1 MTKTKK
7 LLSSVFFFLL
17 LGFAPSCELIE
28 ELTGEAIDSFFISSV
43 GSGSTPT
50 ISGTLTIDGVEE
62 TIINIFNF
70 SASESSVNFTIE
82 NEGFIGLSFL
92 VPSKN
97 GTFNIQ
103 QDVSIDEYA
112 IRILADGSFS
122 YFKSGS
128 GTVSSFTKD
137 ILDSSRGKI
146 SFKLKGSGKFG
157 GDDPRF
163 GDRDIDFD
171 LTVNFDNRN
180 DPPYTPP
187 VVVDNGDAS
196 GSDPGSCVNEIKA
209 TALVSY
215 WDQIKPGSATG
226 TGKKVAANTIFAD
239 YRASDVGLVI
249 DATSGST
256 RYVVQIMFTA
266 SNLVAN
272 KTLEFRNAGTG
283 TGLTNSGAVGR
294 LIAFNGTVNDDWRT
308 NRDFGENKNMG
319 TLKILTV
326 TPKITG
332 TYSFDASGDGYPSL
346 NDQFA
351 KVSGT
356 FCIDP

>member
-7 LLSSVFFFLL
+7 FLSSVFFFLL

-43 GSGSTPT
+43 LSESNPT
-50 ISGTLTIDGVEE
+50 ITGKLIIDGVEE

-103 QDVSIDEYA
+103 QDVSIDEDA

-187 VVVDNGDAS
+187 VVVDNGDGS
-196 GSDPGSCVNEIKA
+196 GSGGS
-209 TALVSY
+209 TVSY
-215 WDQIKPGSATG
+215 CTTTYQGP
-226 TGKKVAANTIFAD
+226 
-239 YRASDVGLVI
+239 
-249 DATSGST
+249 
-256 RYVVQIMFTA
+256 
-266 SNLVAN
+266 
-272 KTLEFRNAGTG
+272 
-283 TGLTNSGAVGR
+283 SGAPQRDGFCQAAWVYLCKNGLSPDSKEVKEYCR
-294 LIAFNGTVNDDWRT
+294 LYAQMNQITTPMVNCPYCR
-308 NRDFGENKNMG
+308 
-319 TLKILTV
+319 
-326 TPKITG
+326 
-332 TYSFDASGDGYPSL
+332 
-346 NDQFA
+346 
-351 KVSGT
+351 
-356 FCIDP
+356 